1 MTPKRSPVPGLLWR
15 ARLRLAGLSLL
26 VMGSL
31 LYGAG
36 WAMGRLLLQT
46 KQGAIQRELETIAGT
61 LHDSLRPSLP
71 EYGPASLNIAAV
83 LPGLCPVREPC
94 RPPADLIHRHGISAS
109 DPDRFKLRVLDLHGG
124 LIARSPGTMPLETA
138 PGQTG
143 WVLAGDR
150 AAGRWGTYTI
160 HLHHA
165 QAPGEAIWG
174 YLQVSRSLAE
184 LDAEAD
190 RLWWL
195 GHAVFS
201 LAMLVM
207 ALASWWLAGLAMAP
221 LVEAYRR
228 QEQFSADVAHELRTP
243 LANLLA
249 LVEAERSTIAELPA
263 SRTATSLD
271 RVLGQG
277 RRLQQLIA
285 DLLLLANL
293 ERPFPQSQKQV
304 CNLAEISA
312 DVLEECGEA
321 AAVAQ
326 VSLEQKRWMSPARVL
341 GNEAEL
347 GRLLINLVSNAIQH
361 SPIGGRIEVSLEQR
375 GREIKLSIHD
385 SGPGIPAAQRQHIFD
400 RFTRLDPARSR
411 SQGGTGLGLAIA
423 QAIARRHGGG
433 ISVQCN
439 PVQSNPVQSS
449 SGVGSC
455 FCVTLPSAD

>member
-1 MTPKRSPVPGLLWR
+1 MKYQVRAVSADNVLSDLVIEATNEDDARQQVSQRGLFV
-15 ARLRLAGLSLL
+15 ASVSLQ
-26 VMGSL
+26 GQL
-31 LYGAG
+31 LGQALTRRFGGA
-36 WAMGRLLLQT
+36 
-46 KQGAIQRELETIAGT
+46 
-61 LHDSLRPSLP
+61 
-71 EYGPASLNIAAV
+71 
-83 LPGLCPVREPC
+83 
-94 RPPADLIHRHGISAS
+94 ADL
-109 DPDRFKLRVLDLHGG
+109 
-124 LIARSPGTMPLETA
+124 
-138 PGQTG
+138 
-143 WVLAGDR
+143 
-150 AAGRWGTYTI
+150 
-160 HLHHA
+160 
-165 QAPGEAIWG
+165 
-174 YLQVSRSLAE
+174 
-184 LDAEAD
+184 
-190 RLWWL
+190 
-195 GHAVFS
+195 
-201 LAMLVM
+201 
-207 ALASWWLAGLAMAP
+207 P
-221 LVEAYRR
+221 LVLFS
-228 QEQFSADVAHELRTP
+228 QE
-243 LANLLA
+243 LLA

-321 AAVAQ
+321 AAAAQ

-400 RFTRLDPARSR
+400 RFTRLDPGRSR

-439 PVQSNPVQSS
+439 PVQSNPVQFNPVQSNPVQS
-449 SGVGSC
+449 NPVQSNPVQCNPGAGSC